1 MKRLFILVFI
11 FISVL
16 TFQNV
21 NAQCSVCRAGAESS
35 VEQGYK
41 AGKGLNK
48 GILYLMA
55 VPYIMVGAGFY
66 FFYSKIKKKETK
78 EG

>member
-1 MKRLFILVFI
+1 MKKACFFLFLFSLAICF
-11 FISVL
+11 SA
-16 TFQNV
+16 NV
-21 NAQCSVCRAGAESS
+21 NAQCAMCTKTAQQLGEKPA
-35 VEQGYK
+35 QGMN
-41 AGKGLNK
+41 A

>member
-1 MKRLFILVFI
+1 MKRLLILLII
-11 FISVL
+11 FFSVL

-66 FFYSKIKKKETK
+66 FFYIKIKKKETK

>member
-1 MKRLFILVFI
+1 MKRILILLII
-11 FISVL
+11 FLSAL

-21 NAQCSVCRAGAESS
+21 NAQCSVCRAGAESG

-55 VPYIMVGAGFY
+55 VPYVMVGVGFY
-66 FFYSKIKKKETK
+66 FFYNKIKKKETK
-78 EG
+78 EV